1 MRALEDISNG
11 LTEYIQVNNDMS
23 NELRIGLIGAGN
35 WGKNYINTLKN
46 KKEVS
51 LKKMPAKILKKSKI
65 GKNYEVTDNWY
76 DITSHLKL
84 MELL

>member
-1 MRALEDISNG
+1 MMVLEDLSIG
-11 LTEYIQVNNDMS
+11 LTEYIQVNNEMS

-51 LKKMPAKILKKSKI
+51 LKK
-65 GKNYEVTDNWY
+65 
-76 DITSHLKL
+76 
-84 MELL
+84 